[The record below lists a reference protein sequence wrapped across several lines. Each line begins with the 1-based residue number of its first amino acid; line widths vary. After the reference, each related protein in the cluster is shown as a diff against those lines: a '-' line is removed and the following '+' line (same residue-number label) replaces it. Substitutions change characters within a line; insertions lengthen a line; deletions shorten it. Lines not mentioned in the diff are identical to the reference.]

1 MRPISFIFIIALLAI
16 GSTSCKKKKSAPLT
30 CACGTEIIDRFHF
43 VNWDN
48 IPDTA
53 DLYIYNNGNNFTNP
67 VTAYTGNWLH
77 GDGYTEGLNFFLGD
91 DSAKEFKLVLRQH
104 HKVYKL
110 KSYTHG
116 NDRGDCSVLND
127 SIRCFNHFS
136 FIINDSLVEVPM
148 QIVNYN
154 NENAYILQLHL

>member
-1 MRPISFIFIIALLAI
+1 MKPLSFTFLACILIACCF
-16 GSTSCKKKKSAPLT
+16 SCKKKKTSVLN
-30 CACGTEIIDRFHF
+30 CACETEIIDRFRF

-53 DLYIYNNGNNFTNP
+53 DLYLYNNGDNFTTP
-67 VTAYTGNWLH
+67 VTGYLGNWLDP
-77 GDGYTEGLNFFLGD
+77 DGYTEGLAFFLGD

-110 KSYTHG
+110 KTYTHSQ
-116 NDRGDCSVLND
+116 DWGDCSQLND

-136 FIINDSLVEVPM
+136 FIINDSIVEVPV
-148 QIVNYN
+148 QTVNYN
-154 NENAYILQLHL
+154 NDNAYTLMLYL